1 MQDNSRQINE
11 NGSVTYASVSIV
23 NAQPCDINPPHTIRA
38 ISSMEY
44 TIGIISTLR
53 VTFLNVLSKYFSDPV
68 KLDLNLS
75 GSGVCWGFGS
85 GMGYWFWEEV
95 SVRGWLGC
103 LITPL
108 CCLSKYSILF
118 EPAPRSAASCW
129 LVV

>member
-53 VTFLNVLSKYFSDPV
+53 VTLFNVLSKYFSDPV

-75 GSGVCWGFGS
+75 GSGTILDFGS
-85 GMGYWFWEEV
+85 GMGYWFWEGLV
-95 SVRGWLGC
+95 FGGGWG
-103 LITPL
+103 
-108 CCLSKYSILF
+108 
-118 EPAPRSAASCW
+118 
-129 LVV
+129 V